1 MDTRRNRKHDRNA
14 SHTNVVG
21 TIYIG
26 DQTMEINDNAEK
38 LLEFCEVID
47 LDEES
52 AAKAMAIACAT
63 LAGNESNLLN
73 LVSMMIQA
81 FQIINE

>member
-1 MDTRRNRKHDRNA
+1 MEDHTMD
-14 SHTNVVG
+14 
-21 TIYIG
+21 
-26 DQTMEINDNAEK
+26 INDNAEK

>member
-1 MDTRRNRKHDRNA
+1 MD
-14 SHTNVVG
+14 
-21 TIYIG
+21 
-26 DQTMEINDNAEK
+26 INDNAEK

-52 AAKAMAIACAT
+52 AAKAMAMACAT
-63 LAGNESNLLN
+63 LAGNETNLIN

-81 FQIINE
+81 FQIIHDQKPTRHVFRSHH

>member
-1 MDTRRNRKHDRNA
+1 MD
-14 SHTNVVG
+14 
-21 TIYIG
+21 
-26 DQTMEINDNAEK
+26 INDNAEK

-52 AAKAMAIACAT
+52 AAKAMAMACAT
-63 LAGNESNLLN
+63 LAGNETNLIN

-81 FQIINE
+81 FQIIHDQ

>member
-1 MDTRRNRKHDRNA
+1 MPVLRKQWP
-14 SHTNVVG
+14 TNG
-21 TIYIG
+21 IFKEI
-26 DQTMEINDNAEK
+26 QMEINDNAEK

>member
-1 MDTRRNRKHDRNA
+1 
-14 SHTNVVG
+14 
-21 TIYIG
+21 
-26 DQTMEINDNAEK
+26 
-38 LLEFCEVID
+38 
-47 LDEES
+47 
-52 AAKAMAIACAT
+52 MAIACAT